1 MLRELSTQIIKN
13 DGMMSSPLLQSKI
26 CRGLLL
32 SAFKGSANMQCFSL
46 SDLNKV
52 VILLILL

>member
-1 MLRELSTQIIKN
+1 MLREQSTQIIKN
-13 DGMMSSPLLQSKI
+13 DGMVSSPLLQSKI

-32 SAFKGSANMQCFSL
+32 SAFRDSVKMVTFSL